1 MCTYPASA
9 VEVPNAVFDDP
20 DFRTELSNFL
30 TCPDK
35 VDWIPSPPP
44 SQYITALLTGILRTV
59 GSVPDVP
66 RITKRIRDEIGQAL
80 YSDQDDKAK
89 NEWRRS
95 SLWLLIR
102 VAIQTS
108 LDRSMSGHAVYKAFM
123 LFFICTLAADANEA
137 ELSGDL
143 LHLMSAKIL
152 RRLCKLGD
160 SAPGWLS
167 DVALTTCARLQDA
180 LEIRWA
186 MLQAAKLPPPPWDPS
201 QLDLTRDTQLSLLH
215 SREYL
220 CSALT
225 NQDHNPAHTS
235 FHPKNHIRG
244 TLEDF
249 LSSNGTFFED
259 AFRANPFL
267 SLFDVEQSVEQEID
281 DWVTCVIDIFQ
292 ACMQLEILMDKY
304 LSSAHHIIL
313 ATDSSADSSWTYNV
327 TLEHHSIMLLTA
339 LELWVALDVLV
350 VGEVPILSDYSP
362 EIPAVFLEQLLLRKS
377 MNSQRLS
384 RAYQYL
390 SSRHSRSYQGWSVLS
405 HEFTESSLPVRYY
418 ETCPEMQRLKAR
430 IDAEVSN
437 CKPYM
442 FTR

>member
-1 MCTYPASA
+1 MCSYPALA

-30 TCPDK
+30 TCPNK
-35 VDWIPSPPP
+35 VDWNPSYPSPPR

-59 GSVPDVP
+59 GSVPGFP
-66 RITKRIRDEIGQAL
+66 RITKRIRDEIGPL
-80 YSDQDDKAK
+80 CYDDQHPQVK

-95 SLWLLIR
+95 SLWLLTR

-108 LDRSMSGHAVYKAFM
+108 LERSMSGRAVYKAFI
-123 LFFICTLAADANEA
+123 LFFICALAADANEA
-137 ELSGDL
+137 ELSSDL

-180 LEIRWA
+180 LEVRWA
-186 MLQAAKLPPPPWDPS
+186 ALQAAKPLPPLWNLS
-201 QLDLTRDTQLSLLH
+201 QLDLTRDTQLSLSH
-215 SREYL
+215 SREHIRGVL
-220 CSALT
+220 E
-225 NQDHNPAHTS
+225 NQAHNPAHAS

-259 AFRANPFL
+259 AYHTNPSL
-267 SLFDVEQSVEQEID
+267 SIFDFEQSVEQEID
-281 DWVTCVIDIFQ
+281 DWVTCVTDVFQ
-292 ACMQLEILMDKY
+292 ACAQLEILIDKY
-304 LSSAHHIIL
+304 LSSAHHI
-313 ATDSSADSSWTYNV
+313 SSTGTGCPPAYRP
-327 TLEHHSIMLLTA
+327 TLEHIIFLTA
-339 LELWVALDVLV
+339 LELWVALDMLV

-362 EIPAVFLEQLLLRKS
+362 EVPIVFLEQLLLRKP
-377 MNSQRLS
+377 MNFQRLS

-405 HEFTESSLPVRYY
+405 DEFTENSLPVRYY
-418 ETCPEMQRLKAR
+418 ETCPEMQCLKAR

-442 FTR
+442 FTQ